1 MAAMIHI
8 SRGASTLGVFS
19 EEEVRDGLRS
29 GRFVPGDLGWREGMT
44 NWQPLSQFAEFSDI
58 GAAAA
63 APPPPS
69 PPPVTSTITPA
80 PAAAGPEASAPRSG
94 LPWDARQTKGFFNAF
109 IETLQMVLSQPT
121 EAFTIMRREG
131 GLGEPL
137 LYAMIGGTFGA
148 VFSFLYRFAFRSLIF
163 FPGRHTPF
171 EHLMSGFGS
180 IAGLILAPL
189 GVLIGVFI
197 VAAILHVCLMI
208 VGGANQTFETTFRVV
223 CFTIGSVNPL
233 LVIPICGGLIVFV
246 WGIVLY
252 IIGLAQAHETDTG
265 RTALAVFLPLIVC
278 CGVGFVVAFMLGG
291 LTMLMQHSGG

>member
-44 NWQPLSQFAEFSDI
+44 NWQPLSQFAEFRET
-58 GAAAA
+58 GPA
-63 APPPPS
+63 APTPPPS

-80 PAAAGPEASAPRSG
+80 PAVAGAAMPVPRSG
-94 LPWDARQTKGFFNAF
+94 LAWDARRAKGFFSAF
-109 IETLQMVLSQPT
+109 IETLQMVLSRPT

-148 VFSFLYRFAFRSLIF
+148 VFDFLYRFAFRSLIF
-163 FPGRHTPF
+163 FPTRHGPF
-171 EHLMSGFGS
+171 DQLLSGFGA
-180 IAGLILAPL
+180 IAGVILAPL
-189 GVLIGVFI
+189 GVLIIIFI
-197 VAAILHVCLMI
+197 VAAILHVCLMV

-233 LVIPICGGLIVFV
+233 LVIPLCGGLIVFV
-246 WGIVLY
+246 WGIALY
-252 IIGLAQAHETDTG
+252 IIGLARAHETDTG

-278 CGVGFVVAFMLGG
+278 CGGLIALGIMLGG
-291 LTMLMQHSGG
+291 IGALMQHTSG